1 MLTDRYLH
9 PEMGRI
15 WSEEAKFDSWLEVEV
30 AACEVMA
37 EEGIVPQAAAREIRD
52 KASYSIERIDEIEKE
67 VKHDVVAFTQALAE
81 NVGEAGRF
89 IHFGLTSYDV
99 VDTALGIRLRD
110 AMDLILRDV
119 AELMEV
125 LRRRA
130 FEHKKT
136 VMVGRTHGVHA
147 EPMTFGMKLAL
158 WYAEMERNRERLEHA
173 RTMVAVGKLSGAV
186 GTFAHLPPVIEE
198 KLCRKL
204 GLAAAPISTQVLQR
218 DRHAEAMAAL
228 AIVATTLDK
237 IAVEI
242 RSLQRTEIREVEE
255 FFSEKQKGS
264 SSMPHKRNPVVS
276 EQISG
281 LSRVVRGNLL
291 AALENV
297 VLWNERDIS
306 HSSAERMIL
315 PESFI
320 LTDHIL
326 RRATGVLDKLLV
338 YPDKMRD
345 NLDSMKGLVFSGQVL
360 LELAKKGLSRED
372 AYRIVQRNAMAV
384 WQKKGTLRELLGAD
398 PDTQKWLSEQ
408 ELDRAFDLGR
418 QMEHVNAIYR
428 RVFGKIRC
436 LPRKCLLGKR
446 TSSYDS
452 RKRCTTRRARR

>member
-1 MLTDRYLH
+1 MLTDRYVH

-15 WSEEAKFDSWLEVEV
+15 WSEEAKFDSWLEVEI

-37 EEGIVPQAAAREIRD
+37 AEGIIPESAAKEIRA
-52 KASYSIERIDEIEKE
+52 KASYSIERIDEIESE
-67 VKHDVVAFTQALAE
+67 VRHDVVAFTQAVAE

-110 AMDLILRDV
+110 AMDLILKDV
-119 AELMEV
+119 AALLEV
-125 LRRRA
+125 LQRRA

-186 GTFAHLPPVIEE
+186 GTFAHLPPSIEE

-204 GLAAAPISTQVLQR
+204 GLEAAPISTQVLQR

-228 AIVATTLDK
+228 AITATTLDK

-242 RSLQRTEIREVEE
+242 RSLQRTEIREAEE
-255 FFSEKQKGS
+255 FFSDKQKGS
-264 SSMPHKRNPVVS
+264 SSMPHKRNPVIS

-281 LSRVVRGNLL
+281 LARVMRGNLV

-306 HSSAERMIL
+306 HSSAERMIF

-326 RRATGVLDKLLV
+326 RRATGVLEKLVV
-338 YPDKMRD
+338 YPVRMRE

-360 LELAKKGLSRED
+360 LELAKKGISREE

-384 WQKKGTLRELLGAD
+384 WQKEGTLRELLGAD
-398 PDTQKWLSEQ
+398 PDVKKWLSEQ
-408 ELDRAFDLGR
+408 ELDRAFDLDR

-428 RVFGKIRC
+428 RVFG
-436 LPRKCLLGKR
+436 
-446 TSSYDS
+446 TS
-452 RKRCTTRRARR
+452 